1 MNDIVDQVLN
11 SVDFPLELEAREKVR
26 NYIGLLASTGKT
38 KRQLV
43 RYGKAYLKEVLKP
56 NPRYSGC

>member
-11 SVDFPLELEAREKVR
+11 TVDFSVGFEAQEKVR

-38 KRQLV
+38 KNQLV
-43 RYGKAYLKEVLKP
+43 RYGRAYLREIL
-56 NPRYSGC
+56 NPDNRYSGC

>member
-26 NYIGLLASTGKT
+26 SYIGLLASTGKI

-43 RYGKAYLKEVLKP
+43 RYGKAYLKEILEP